1 MDVKAYIES
10 GILEDYVL
18 GHVSEQELKE
28 VRCLSSVYPQIEAE
42 IVAIENRLMKLSE
55 SNADD
60 MPQMDMQSFMKRVET
75 TEQISEESDL
85 KPDGVSTKK
94 TSRRP
99 MFGTWQVAA
108 AILFIIS
115 ASAVWMVMNLNSN
128 NSDLA
133 ENNQNLRLEMDRV
146 NEELIEKE
154 LLAAI
159 VSDKDVRKISLE
171 STDTSIN
178 QYASIYWN
186 VREKEVYLDA
196 SNLPDPPKG
205 KQYQLWTLKDGQP
218 YDQGMVPLES
228 HGVHIMKSAEAAD
241 AFAITLEDEGG
252 VESPTLTE
260 LKVLGKA

>member
-10 GILEDYVL
+10 GILEDYFL

-28 VRCLSSVYPQIEAE
+28 VRCLSSIYPQIEAE
-42 IVAIENRLMKLSE
+42 IGAIENRLMQLSE

-60 MPQMDMQSFMKRVET
+60 MPQMDMQLFMKRVET
-75 TEQISEESDL
+75 TEQISEGSEN
-85 KPDGVSTKK
+85 KTDGDSTKIPP
-94 TSRRP
+94 RRP
-99 MFGTWQVAA
+99 MFNMRLIAA

-115 ASAVWMVMNLNSN
+115 ASAIWMVMNLHSN
-128 NSDLA
+128 NSELA

-159 VSDKDVRKISLE
+159 VGDKDVLKILLAT
-171 STDTSIN
+171 TDTSIE

-186 VREKEVYLDA
+186 VREKEVYLDV
-196 SNLPDPPKG
+196 SNLPAPPNG

-228 HGVHIMKSAEAAD
+228 RGLHIMNNAAEAD
-241 AFAITLEDEGG
+241 TFVITLEDEGG
-252 VESPTLTE
+252 VRRPTMSE
-260 LKVLGKA
+260 LKLLGKV